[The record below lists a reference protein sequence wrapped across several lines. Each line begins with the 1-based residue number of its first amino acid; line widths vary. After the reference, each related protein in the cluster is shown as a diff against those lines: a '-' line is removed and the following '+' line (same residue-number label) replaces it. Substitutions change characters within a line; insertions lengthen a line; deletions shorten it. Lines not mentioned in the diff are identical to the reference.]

1 MKPKGYAYELVDKF
15 YQKFPLKMD
24 VITTKVDL
32 SWEYNNWEQAK
43 ECALIAVNEIIS
55 ANPHSN
61 PLNTD
66 VYSTMNYWQEVKKQL
81 EKL

>member
-1 MKPKGYAYELVDKF
+1 MTPKEKAKELVNNFGYLISMND
-15 YQKFPLKMD
+15 
-24 VITTKVDL
+24 DL
-32 SWEYNNWEQAK
+32 YSEEEMFKKHNEDSK
-43 ECALIAVNEIIS
+43 ECAYLTVNYIIS

-66 VYSTMNYWQEVKKQL
+66 VYSTMKYWQEVKQQI

>member
-1 MKPKGYAYELVDKF
+1 MTPQDKAWELVQKYIK
-15 YQKFPLKMD
+15 YQHYLEND
-24 VITTKVDL
+24 AWNQ
-32 SWEYNNWEQAK
+32 SK